1 MRAFYFRLFARLGR
15 DAPYVLGS
23 LLWSVALGCG
33 GDLDAQGARDEEV
46 AVAVRAQTN
55 DPVPCAPSSDAGAP
69 KAADAGTAAVDDG
82 ALWCA
87 VRPIWLYN
95 CGACHDEEGTLG
107 APMSLLTYEDFFKPA
122 PISQGKKNYEA
133 VVARMHDPKRP
144 MPPIGMLDPPDL
156 KKVDDWVA
164 AGLPPPPK
172 DGCPEPPA
180 EPDAP

>member
-1 MRAFYFRLFARLGR
+1 VRALYLSARLGR
-15 DAPYVLGS
+15 RTTYVLGG

-33 GDLDAQGARDEEV
+33 GDRDGQTPRADETASE
-46 AVAVRAQTN
+46 ARAQTGA
-55 DPVPCAPSSDAGAP
+55 PVPCAPSIDAGAP
-69 KAADAGTAAVDDG
+69 KAADAGAPADDG

-172 DGCPEPPA
+172 AGCPEPAA
-180 EPDAP
+180 EPEDP